1 MEMKKLHFFVR
12 STLVLVAFWSL
23 VMGIG
28 AASTTTQAASVI
40 SSLPNGYAFAAYAV
54 IPAGSGTIISGPL
67 TPSWLG
73 CRMDTFSTG
82 NTSSSLTLNS
92 YAVSGAAQTSIS
104 NTQTASS
111 ATVQTTVNVQ
121 NLSMLSGEIT
131 AASLRGVV
139 SSTINEN
146 TASSQLVD
154 GSITGLNVAGKAI
167 TITPGAN
174 TTINI
179 ANLGTL
185 ILNEH
190 GNPSDGQNMTAAGIN
205 LMDLH
210 IGSANN
216 SFGLPV
222 GAQFIIGQANS
233 SEQRVTQNTLIGGQ
247 AYSLDDTQQA
257 SSGSGGIGKLTATPV
272 PCGGG
277 NSTSTLAGASYPG
290 LGSVGALTATATG
303 QETSLPITAT
313 TTAEVQSLNLLT
325 GLIQGS
331 QINATANVSQNSASG
346 TGSTSVTLTNVSIGG
361 IPALS
366 TPAPNTRLPL
376 LGVGYV
382 VLNESS
388 TSSNASG
395 TTASVNAIDVYV
407 TVNNAFN
414 LPIGTQLII
423 GHADANSV
431 NLG

>member
-1 MEMKKLHFFVR
+1 MKKFHFFVR
-12 STLVLVAFWSL
+12 SALVLVAFWSL
-23 VMGIG
+23 ALGTA
-28 AASTTTQAASVI
+28 AASTTAQAASVI
-40 SSLPNGYAFAAYAV
+40 PSLPDGYAFAAYSV
-54 IPAGSGTIISGPL
+54 VPVGSGTVTSGPL
-67 TPSWLG
+67 VPSWFG
-73 CRMDTFSTG
+73 CRMDTSSTG
-82 NTSSSLTLNS
+82 NNSSSFTLSS
-92 YAVSGAAQTSIS
+92 YAVSGATQTSIA

-111 ATVQTTVNVQ
+111 ATVQTTVNMQ
-121 NLSMLSGEIT
+121 NLSMLSGEIS

-139 SSTINEN
+139 SSTINST
-146 TASSQLVD
+146 TASSQIVD
-154 GSITGLNVAGKAI
+154 ASITGLVVAGKGI
-167 TITPGAN
+167 TVTPGAD

-185 ILNEH
+185 VLNEH
-190 GNPSDGQNMTAAGIN
+190 GNPSNGQNATSAGIN
-205 LMDLH
+205 LMDLR
-210 IGSANN
+210 IGTANN

-222 GAQFIIGQANS
+222 GAQIIIGQADS
-233 SEQRVTQNTLIGGQ
+233 SEQRVAQNTLIDGQ
-247 AYSLDDTQQA
+247 AYGLDDTQQA
-257 SSGSGGIGKLTATPV
+257 SSGSGGIGRVTATPV

-313 TTAEVQSLNLLT
+313 TTAEVQNLNLLA
-325 GLIQGS
+325 GLIQGN
-331 QINATANVSQNSASG
+331 QINATANVLQNSASG
-346 TGSTSVTLTNVSIGG
+346 AGSTSVKLTDVSINGT
-361 IPALS
+361 PVLS

-407 TVNNAFN
+407 TVNNSYN